1 MPYAAG
7 DRKDFISRSGID
19 PGSWILDFGGVLYEE
34 LPSSVAGITARKQL
48 SNAVIIKPALV
59 PFKNEVFDAVLSYH
73 YIDLIPN
80 DMRGYVFGETAR
92 VLKRG
97 SKFSFMVQLWA
108 PQNEAQRSSLYFNEL
123 LKSIGAIF
131 AHEFTDI
138 IKELSDSGFCDIT
151 VETIK
156 RNIIIPPDF
165 VKSHLMLLGSLVKKE
180 QEEGAAG
187 IKTPAKQYFEQV
199 GEHGEAMLP
208 ALHFSAK
215 KI

>member
-7 DRKDFISRSGID
+7 DRKDFIDRSGIN
-19 PGSWILDFGGVLYEE
+19 PGARILDFGGVLFEE
-34 LPSSVAGITARKQL
+34 LPSSVAGITAKKQL

-59 PFKNEVFDAVLSYH
+59 PFKNDVFDAVVSYH
-73 YIDLIPN
+73 YFDLIPN
-80 DMRGYVFGETAR
+80 DLIVYVFREAAR

-97 SKFSFMVQLWA
+97 SNFSFVVQLWA
-108 PQNEAQRSSLYFNEL
+108 PQNEAQRSSLFFNEL
-123 LKSIGAIF
+123 LKASGAIY

-138 IKELSDSGFCDIT
+138 IRELSDSGFCDIT

-156 RNIIIPPDF
+156 RNISIPPDF

-180 QEEGAAG
+180 QEEGVTG
-187 IKTPAKQYFEQV
+187 IKTPAKQYFEHV
-199 GEHGEAMLP
+199 KEHGEAMLP
-208 ALHFSAK
+208 ALHFAAK